1 MTHRLGSILSPAAPF
16 LVGPTSGLAPTGPN
30 TWQRIFTPPAATGG
44 TKLLML
50 RIAASNLTGADRIEV
65 DLGYDTDVFT
75 SASGPSF
82 WTRPIA
88 GNSVTIRYIESGV
101 GPAVSSVSIVE
112 YARGEGL
119 RNGGDS
125 VFGGNT
131 SADLFLLDGGTY
143 PEPSFFNAA
152 GVCPSG
158 AKPSWENVAVLPPGV
173 MHDAGRSVGMFIMA
187 HGGELSSCSAAL
199 IGPDLILTA
208 AHCVSSVEEAASASF
223 TLDYQTNANGTKP
236 AGYAPRFHKVT
247 GLVKTG
253 FHRAQGDT
261 RPALDYSVLQIRPAT
276 GGVGAPPL
284 TMRPSAPALNEE
296 LFVIHHPR
304 GAPKKVSRKP
314 TDPSCHVIG
323 TSGSVITYACDSDN
337 GSSGSPVLDLA
348 GRIVAVNDWAPGAC
362 GNQGQ
367 LTSAIV
373 QDFLDPTPPT
383 KDVDVVLVLDR
394 SGSMSLPGLS
404 GDSKMTEAKR
414 AAALFLDLVRTDR
427 THRAAVVSFS
437 DTVSTDSA
445 LLPVNAGNLNTL
457 IGPAPARAGGVIGAL
472 APGGWT
478 SIGGGLLRGQQQFPM
493 PTPAA
498 NTRTILLM
506 TDGMQNAP
514 PMIAAVNANLA
525 DTQVAV
531 IGFGGAG
538 DLDGQLLSRLAQDHG
553 SVYTRAGEGLSLK
566 KFFVLAFGNIFHT
579 GISLD
584 PLYVMKAGTA
594 QAEPVRFGVCGEDS
608 ITVVLG
614 WERPGAGLEL
624 LLVTPGGTVVNAATP
639 GIVASRSDTWV
650 YFRIDLPL
658 VGERDGEWTASVT
671 RGAKHG
677 AEARLPDER
686 YFLTTV
692 VDGGPIM
699 RPPPPRQYYTGDVIN
714 PLVTLRYP
722 DGAQVHHATMSVEI
736 EAPGASPG
744 TLLAHSGLGAAITAG
759 GEQLDAW
766 SSTLIGL
773 EQAGGGA
780 GTVIPTHTERFELFD
795 DTEHEPGAL
804 EPDGVFGNP
813 LRDLTRHEGHYTFHA
828 RAEFGHECRTA
839 REVTWS
845 AYVSIGIDPGRT
857 DVKVHDAGALPDGR
871 RRAVLTFTPQDRY
884 GNLVGPGRRRD
895 FTIFP
900 VPGTRQ
906 EGPTADNG
914 DGSYTQEVS
923 WDPAQTPVPGIGIS
937 QPGRAPVTLTAPDAP
952 GASVGGT
959 ARDGCL
965 VRVLVAA
972 VIVLAVL
979 LVWALME

>member
-16 LVGPTSGLAPTGPN
+16 LIGPTSGLAPTGPN
-30 TWQRIFTPPAATGG
+30 TWERVFTPPAAAGG
-44 TKLLML
+44 TKFLVL
-50 RIAASNLTGADRIEV
+50 RLTASNLTGADRIEV

-101 GPAVSSVSIVE
+101 GPGVSAVSVVE
-112 YARGEGL
+112 YGRGEGL

-125 VFGGNT
+125 GIGGNT
-131 SADLFLLDGGTY
+131 SADLFLLDGGAY

-158 AKPSWENVAVLPPGV
+158 SQPSWENVAALPAGV
-173 MHDAGRSVGMFIMA
+173 MRDTARSVGMFVMA
-187 HGGELSSCSAAL
+187 HGSDLSSCSAAL

-208 AHCVSSVEEAASASF
+208 AHCISSDAEAMSASF
-223 TLDYQTNANGTKP
+223 TLDYQTNADGTRP
-236 AGYAPRFHKVT
+236 ASYAPRFHKVT
-247 GLVKTG
+247 NLVKTG
-253 FHRAQGDT
+253 FNRPQGDT
-261 RPALDYSVLQIRPAT
+261 RPPLDYSVLQIRPAT

-284 TMRPSAPALNEE
+284 TMRPSAPAINEE

-304 GAPKKVSRKP
+304 GVPKKVSRKP

-323 TSGSVITYACDSDN
+323 ASGTVLTYACDSDN
-337 GSSGSPVLDLA
+337 GSSGSPVLDLM

-367 LTSAIV
+367 LTSVII
-373 QDFLDPTPPT
+373 QDFLDPTPPV

-394 SGSMSLPGLS
+394 SGSMSLPGQS
-404 GDSKMTEAKR
+404 GDTKMTEAKR
-414 AAALFLDLVRTDR
+414 AAALFLDLIRTDR

-437 DTVSTDSA
+437 DTVATDSG
-445 LLPVNAGNLNTL
+445 LVPINAPSLNTL
-457 IGPAPARAGGVIGAL
+457 IGPPPGRSGGVIGAL

-478 SIGGGLLRGQQQFPM
+478 SIGGGLLRGQQQFPA
-493 PTPAA
+493 PSAAA

-506 TDGMQNAP
+506 TDGLQNTP
-514 PMIAAVNANLA
+514 PMIASVEANLG
-525 DTQVAV
+525 DTQVAI

-566 KFFVLAFGNIFHT
+566 KFFVLAFGNIFQT

-584 PLYVMKAGTA
+584 PFYTMPAGA
-594 QAEPVRFGVCGEDS
+594 DRAEPVKFGVCGEDS

-614 WERPGAGLEL
+614 WERPAARLEL
-624 LLVTPGGTVVNAATP
+624 SLVTPGGATVTAATP
-639 GIVASRSDTWV
+639 GIVASRADTWV

-658 VGERDGEWTASVT
+658 AGERDGTWTVNVT
-671 RGAKHG
+671 RGGEHG
-677 AEARLPDER
+677 VASRLPAER
-686 YFLTTV
+686 FFLTTV
-692 VDGGPIM
+692 VDGGPVM
-699 RPPPPRQYYTGDVIN
+699 RPPRPRHYYTGDPIN

-722 DGAQVHHATMSVEI
+722 DGAQVHDATMSVEV

-744 TLLAHSGLGAAITAG
+744 TLLARAGLGASLTAG

-766 SSTLIGL
+766 SSTLIGM
-773 EQAGGGA
+773 EQPGGA
-780 GTVIPTHTERFELFD
+780 PVIPTHIERFDLFD

-839 REVTWS
+839 REVSWS
-845 AYVSIGIDPGRT
+845 VYVSIGIDPGRT
-857 DVKVHDAGALPDGR
+857 VVRVHDLASLPDGR
-871 RRAVLTFTPQDRY
+871 RRSVVTFTPQDRY
-884 GNLVGPGRRRD
+884 GNLVGPGRRKD
-895 FTIFP
+895 FTLYP
-900 VPGTRQ
+900 VPGTQ
-906 EGPTADNG
+906 PDGPTIDAG
-914 DGSYTQEVS
+914 DGSYTQEVT
-923 WDPAQTPVPGIGIS
+923 WDPTLTPAPVIGLS
-937 QPGRAPVTLTAPDAP
+937 QPGRAPVSLAPPAEP
-952 GASVGGT
+952 ASGAT
-959 ARDGCL
+959 RDGCL
-965 VRVLVAA
+965 VRALIGLVLV
-972 VIVLAVL
+972 LAL
-979 LVWALME
+979 LLIWSLME